1 MSGNEEMPDAM
12 ELVYQSALVLG
23 KYGAVSIYFS
33 LSQKKKLKKIAMA
46 KFYTK
51 RSPTCV
57 EEP

>member
-1 MSGNEEMPDAM
+1 MPDAM